1 MKVVVNA
8 LIGATPS
15 IVNVLMVCLI
25 FWLIFAIIGVNM
37 FRGKYFK
44 CANKDTPRNAY
55 SAEIIPDREA
65 CEIES
70 NRLNETGG
78 NPDEYVW
85 TNSWVTFDNTMMAY
99 LALLQVSTWKGW
111 IDVMNDAIDS
121 VDIGGQPSR
130 YNYTNF

>member
-1 MKVVVNA
+1 MGFGNIAIFKTMRTLRALRPLRAMAKMEGMKVVVNA

-44 CANKDTPRNAY
+44 CLNKETREKY

-65 CEIES
+65 CMAERDRV
-70 NRLNETGG
+70 NATGG
-78 NPDEYVW
+78 NPDEFIW
-85 TNSWVTFDNTMMAY
+85 TNAWVTF
-99 LALLQVSTWKGW
+99 
-111 IDVMNDAIDS
+111 
-121 VDIGGQPSR
+121 
-130 YNYTNF
+130 

>member
-1 MKVVVNA
+1 MIWRIKWGFFNENNFTKNYLMNFLSMLFLPGMKVVVNA

-44 CANKDTPRNAY
+44 CLNKETREKY

-65 CEIES
+65 CMAERDRV
-70 NRLNETGG
+70 NATGG
-78 NPDEYVW
+78 NPDEFIW
-85 TNSWVTFDNTMMAY
+85 TNAWV
-99 LALLQVSTWKGW
+99 
-111 IDVMNDAIDS
+111 
-121 VDIGGQPSR
+121 
-130 YNYTNF
+130 